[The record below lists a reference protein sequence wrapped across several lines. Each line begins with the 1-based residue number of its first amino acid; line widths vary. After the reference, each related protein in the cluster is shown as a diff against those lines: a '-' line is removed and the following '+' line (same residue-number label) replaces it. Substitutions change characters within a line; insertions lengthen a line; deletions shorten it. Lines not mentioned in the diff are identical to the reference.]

1 MKTKIFL
8 TIALSSLAII
18 AYADDS
24 GIDNCM
30 AAVQKQQTGDAIKL
44 EKLKVDDKTIY
55 EIEVK
60 DEKGMEHEFMCDAKT
75 GNIIEKETEAQSV
88 NDEAFKKL
96 AKVTEEDAK
105 ATALKAHAGK
115 ITEVEYEIEDN
126 GNPSYEFDIIDDK
139 GVETKVEVDAISG
152 KIIETATEVWEI
164 GEETDEKR

>member
-1 MKTKIFL
+1 MKTKILL
-8 TIALSSLAII
+8 TLVLSSLASVT
-18 AYADDS
+18 YANDS
-24 GIDNCM
+24 GINGCM
-30 AAVQKQQTGDAIKL
+30 AAVQKQQTGDVIKL
-44 EKLKVDDKTIY
+44 EKLKVDDKTVY
-55 EIEVK
+55 ELEVK
-60 DEKGMEHEFMCDAKT
+60 DSKGAEYEFMCDAKT
-75 GNIIEKETEAQSV
+75 GNIIEKETEAQSA

-126 GNPSYEFDIIDDK
+126 GNPSYEFDIVDDK
-139 GVETKVEVDAISG
+139 NVETKVEVDATSG